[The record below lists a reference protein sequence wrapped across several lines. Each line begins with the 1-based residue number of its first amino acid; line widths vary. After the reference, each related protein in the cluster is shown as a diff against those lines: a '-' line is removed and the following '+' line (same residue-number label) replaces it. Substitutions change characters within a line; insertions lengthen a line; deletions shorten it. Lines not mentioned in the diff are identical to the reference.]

1 MTVLK
6 PFSGTLPGE
15 SKTPPGESA
24 PSQSQMLEAA
34 AKGQCHPGGEPG
46 ADLSGAALCS
56 GSVSSCSIARSLL
69 CFTQPLPALLAVRHW
84 THDME
89 MSGRCW
95 NSPSRQVSGLSG
107 LYPFVLSEVLTAVW
121 FQDIA
126 GLAFEATG
134 KKPHL
139 FPVIGKITA
148 DMLFDLLLQA
158 LFLIQRTSV
167 SLFPIRLVGQPVSLL
182 LGFIKGTEMHQRLS
196 NLERGWPS
204 YFACGSPLPFLT
216 AMRSSSRTGGCLSS
230 YLLSFIHD
238 HLFSLVFFLS
248 TRLFHKM
255 VYLQSAL
262 SSSTS
267 AEKFPPAH
275 LSLPN

>member
-1 MTVLK
+1 
-6 PFSGTLPGE
+6 
-15 SKTPPGESA
+15 
-24 PSQSQMLEAA
+24 
-34 AKGQCHPGGEPG
+34 
-46 ADLSGAALCS
+46 
-56 GSVSSCSIARSLL
+56 
-69 CFTQPLPALLAVRHW
+69 
-84 THDME
+84 ME

-107 LYPFVLSEVLTAVW
+107 LYPFVLSEAPTAV
-121 FQDIA
+121 A

-248 TRLFHKM
+248 TRLFHEM